1 MATSVVDLL
10 GEDLVLLSIRPDK
23 GDLATGWIDYGLS
36 ASELVRLA
44 ARGRIDIQADHVVV
58 RDGTPVGDAELDA
71 ALDSL
76 VQAKQPPKPKNWI
89 VGGWTYKGRRVE
101 ITYLGRLASAGV
113 LRSEKRRM
121 AGTRWLITDP
131 ARVADAKRRLDAI
144 ALSPGQV
151 DVAQAAFGGLAYATE
166 LYRFLYP
173 GKASRSAHERLQQ
186 IAEGQWTI
194 EAVTD
199 AASADPTA
207 AAAQAAITA
216 VVQAA
221 TSAVIQAVRD
231 KRAAA
236 NT

>member
-1 MATSVVDLL
+1 VAISVVDLL

-89 VGGWTYKGRRVE
+89 VGGWTYKGRHVVT
-101 ITYLGRLASAGV
+101 TYLGRLASAGV
-113 LRSEKRRM
+113 LRSERRRI

-131 ARVADAKRRLDAI
+131 ARVADARGRLDAI

-151 DVAQAAFGGLAYATE
+151 DVAQAAFGGLAHPMGSPALCRAGE
-166 LYRFLYP
+166 RVP
-173 GKASRSAHERLQQ
+173 GGGVLPVILRRARPADRRTSGCSRSRRASGPSKRSRTQPPLTRLR
-186 IAEGQWTI
+186 
-194 EAVTD
+194 
-199 AASADPTA
+199 P
-207 AAAQAAITA
+207 
-216 VVQAA
+216 
-221 TSAVIQAVRD
+221 R
-231 KRAAA
+231 RRRR
-236 NT
+236 